1 MPPSHLSVTEY
12 AVLGI
17 LDEGPSHGFAIAR
30 LFAPEGEVGRV
41 ITVRRPLIYRALD
54 RLAVARLTEP
64 IHAEPGDAGPQRII
78 HRITP
83 NGRRRLNRWLRQPVQ
98 HVREM
103 RIEFLLKLTLLQR
116 AGRSPLALISA
127 QKAALH
133 PTLAALEAPGGAEP
147 NHVELWR
154 RHNALAAAGFLD
166 DLERAWQRGF

>member
-1 MPPSHLSVTEY
+1 MPPNQLSVTEY

-17 LDEGPSHGFAIAR
+17 LGEGPTHGFAIAR
-30 LFAPEGEVGRV
+30 LFAPNGEVGRV

-54 RLAVARLTEP
+54 RLSLAHLAEA
-64 IHAEPGDAGPQRII
+64 IHVEPGDAGPQRII

-83 NGRRRLNRWLRQPVQ
+83 TGRRRLNRWLRQPVQ

-103 RIEFLLKLTLLQR
+103 RIELLLKLTLLQR
-116 AGRSPLALISA
+116 AGRSPLPLITA

-133 PTLAALEAPGGAEP
+133 PTLAALETPRRGAP

-154 RHNALAAAGFLD
+154 RHNAFAVAAFLD
-166 DLERAWQRGF
+166 DLEEAWERR

>member
-1 MPPSHLSVTEY
+1 MPPTHLSVTEY

-103 RIEFLLKLTLLQR
+103 RIE
-116 AGRSPLALISA
+116 
-127 QKAALH
+127 
-133 PTLAALEAPGGAEP
+133 
-147 NHVELWR
+147 
-154 RHNALAAAGFLD
+154 
-166 DLERAWQRGF
+166 